1 MGKYT
6 TLYHTILKD
15 ILNGKYKYKQRLPSI
30 REMEHITGYSRT
42 TVESAYQQLLVEGY
56 IVSVN
61 KVGYF
66 VDVDVKEKQEIEEY
80 KAHKVEEIIERSIYD
95 FTGTSVDPNSF
106 DMEIWKKY
114 MKMPLL
120 HKESLYEYGDQ
131 QGEVSL
137 RQVLSQ
143 YAYAYR
149 GVVSDYRQMIIGS
162 GFQSLLYIICGLF
175 KDVKRVGI
183 PQSGFQ
189 YAKMVFNDFNIE
201 VILLEEDDEGITI
214 EALKKTNVGLLYLN
228 TSSSGRLAKPL
239 SISRRLEIIDYIKLH
254 PMYIIEDDHNGELRY
269 QAKPVPAMQAQDR
282 HHIIY
287 IGSFSKLLIPS
298 IRLAYMVLPEEILEL
313 YLKKKQGYHQTVSR
327 FEQLTLEK
335 YIEEG
340 QLVRQ
345 LKRLRRLYRKKSD
358 LMIEEIKQQLPIDHM
373 LLEET
378 ALRIRVFF
386 KNPLNI
392 IQFEKACKQHQLAL
406 TILNEKE
413 LLLSFSG
420 IPIDKIKEGI
430 QIIKE
435 CI

>member
-6 TLYHTILKD
+6 TLYHTILED

-80 KAHKVEEIIERSIYD
+80 KAHKVEEIIERPTYD

-114 MKMPLL
+114 MKIPLL

-149 GVVSDYRQMIIGS
+149 GVVSDYRQMTIGS

-189 YAKMVFNDFNIE
+189 YAQMVFNDFNIE

-214 EALKKTNVGLLYLN
+214 EALKKANVGLLYLN

-269 QAKPVPAMQAQDR
+269 QAKPVPAMQPQDR

-378 ALRIRVFF
+378 ALRIRVFL